1 MSGSAVS
8 LNLMDFPLSS
18 ALVNRLDYVSSTGST
33 NTDLIAASADRPDLS
48 VLVSGFQSAGRGRSG
63 REWLAPEGSSLFASV
78 LLRPTGLANFHP
90 GAFGWLPLMAGL
102 AMARAISQFIPAERV
117 AVKWPNDVLVAEHK
131 ISGVL
136 SELLPDLS
144 GVVIGTGVNLTQT
157 AAELPI
163 ETATSLAIELDRD
176 GKDGQAPGATSADE
190 VLAAYLG
197 ELRAL
202 YSAFVASGGD
212 AEVSGLRAAVV
223 DRCGSIGRRVRAIMP
238 GDQEVLGNAVGIDE
252 TGRILIQPDGARE
265 LFAVSAGDI
274 VHLRHS

>member
-1 MSGSAVS
+1 M
-8 LNLMDFPLSS
+8 NFPLSS
-18 ALVNRLDYVSSTGST
+18 ALVNHLEYVTSTGST
-33 NTDLIAASADRPDLS
+33 NTDLIAAAKDRPDLS

-78 LLRPTGLANFHP
+78 LLRPTNLAKFHP

-102 AMARAISQFIPAERV
+102 AMARAVSQFLPDEEV
-117 AVKWPNDVLVAEHK
+117 SVKWPNDVLVAEHK

-136 SELLPDLS
+136 TELLPDLS
-144 GVVIGTGVNLTQT
+144 GVVIGTGLNLKQT
-157 AAELPI
+157 AGELPI
-163 ETATSLAIELDRD
+163 ETATSLAIELKKQ
-176 GKDGQAPGATSADE
+176 GENINPPSVDE
-190 VLAAYLG
+190 ILAAYLG

-202 YSAFVASGGD
+202 YSAFIASGGD
-212 AEVSGLRAAVV
+212 AEVSGLRASVL

-238 GDQEVLGNAVGIDE
+238 GDQEILGVAVGIDE

-274 VHLRHS
+274 IHLRHG